1 MDGSGII
8 NTAQGRVP
16 SGAVNGWECP
26 QCHGTDTVQSEI
38 THGQGWTIAVDRRTE
53 KCPACGGKRRKL
65 KGKSR

>member
-26 QCHGTDTVQSEI
+26 QCHGWILSGTYHSCPHYYTTKLQVTDNLYHVLER
-38 THGQGWTIAVDRRTE
+38 IAI
-53 KCPACGGKRRKL
+53 AL
-65 KGKSR
+65 